1 MRTSGQEWP
10 ENAAL
15 IWSDHVPAD
24 IRDLF
29 EVHDYHHASAIL
41 SSEFPSEF
49 REVCDAL
56 RAFRIST
63 AEIKAPGGNESDV
76 PKKVSAILRPSW
88 KAAKLQASMV
98 VDDKPVGQDTHIID
112 YVKGRVAFDVEW
124 NSKDQTFDRD
134 LFAFSEFFKYKKISV
149 GVILTRSN
157 DLDDV
162 FVKLGKFTDKNGKE
176 RLVKDKYGASTT
188 HMGKLLPRLDAGR
201 QGGCPVVVFG
211 ITRKSI
217 SDWKAYEKRRTGS

>member
-1 MRTSGQEWP
+1 
-10 ENAAL
+10 
-15 IWSDHVPAD
+15 
-24 IRDLF
+24 
-29 EVHDYHHASAIL
+29 
-41 SSEFPSEF
+41 
-49 REVCDAL
+49 
-56 RAFRIST
+56 
-63 AEIKAPGGNESDV
+63 
-76 PKKVSAILRPSW
+76 
-88 KAAKLQASMV
+88 MV

-162 FVKLGKFTDKNGKE
+162 FAKLGTFTDKSGVE
-176 RLVKDKYGASTT
+176 RPVKAKYGASTT
-188 HMGKLLPRLDAGR
+188 HMGKLLPRLEAGR

-217 SDWKAYEKRRTGS
+217 SDWKAYEKRLARS